1 MEVLDDN
8 GEPIPGLYAAGAEA
22 MGVIFNDA
30 YEAKGG
36 ALGYSLT
43 SGYIAGMEAARA
55 VRAVVLQS
63 CTSVGSYFEQAFR
76 PRIVPLGLYYRKEKQ
91 RTCSAVFQWL
101 RKFEDYKLSS
111 TSKIIKL

>member
-8 GEPIPGLYAAGAEA
+8 GDPIPGLYAAGAEA

-55 VRAVVLQS
+55 VKGQ
-63 CTSVGSYFEQAFR
+63 
-76 PRIVPLGLYYRKEKQ
+76 
-91 RTCSAVFQWL
+91 
-101 RKFEDYKLSS
+101 
-111 TSKIIKL
+111 